1 MANEHHV
8 MIVFYQYKVLWK
20 GKKCVIVL
28 IVEVIKTHNYF
39 EFILNIKY
47 LTMVKGIAWRG
58 MKKIWCLLEI
68 VSIII
73 KVKIYMFVG
82 D

>member
-1 MANEHHV
+1 
-8 MIVFYQYKVLWK
+8 
-20 GKKCVIVL
+20 
-28 IVEVIKTHNYF
+28 
-39 EFILNIKY
+39 
-47 LTMVKGIAWRG
+47 MVKGIAWRG

-82 D
+82 IKNYIELTTILYEIFIDPVNDIQS